1 MSTETQL
8 FSPLTLRGVTLPN
21 RIVLSPLCMYSGKD
35 GVANDFHFAHLS
47 TFARGRVGLI
57 FAEATAVEPRGRI
70 TPRCLGIWNDEQVE
84 AFKPITA
91 FIEEMGSVPGIQL
104 AHAGRKASSHT
115 PWMGGKPI
123 TPENALPGEELW
135 PIVGPSATPVADG
148 FQTPHQLTTEEIA
161 DLVNAFATAAKR
173 SLEAGFKVIEL
184 HGAHGYLMHSF
195 LSPLANTRNDEYGG
209 DIHGRMRF
217 PLEVAAAVRAVLPDE
232 VPLFFRI
239 SAVDGPAE
247 GWSIDDSV
255 TLSKELAALGVDVVD
270 CSSGGIAGAPRFRIS
285 DDGKPLGSPLDRGLG
300 FQVPYAEQVRNETDI
315 KTMAVGVIVDP
326 QQAEDILVDGR
337 ADLIAL
343 GRELMY
349 NPFWSLHAAQAL
361 GEDPDFKMWPDQY
374 SWAVFRRAQLA
385 DFKDTRMA

>member
-8 FSPLTLRGVTLPN
+8 FSPLTLRGITLPN

-123 TPENALPGEELW
+123 TAENALPGEELW

-161 DLVNAFATAAKR
+161 DLVDAFATAAKR

-255 TLSKELAALGVDVVD
+255 TLSKELAALGIDVVD

>member
-123 TPENALPGEELW
+123 TAENALPGEELW

-217 PLEVAAAVRAVLPDE
+217 PLKVAAAVRAVLPDE

>member
-123 TPENALPGEELW
+123 TAENALPGEELW

-161 DLVNAFATAAKR
+161 DLVDAFATAAKR

-184 HGAHGYLMHSF
+184 HEAHGYLMHSF

-217 PLEVAAAVRAVLPDE
+217 PLEVAAAVRAVLPDK

>member
-47 TFARGRVGLI
+47 TFARGRVGLV

-91 FIEEMGSVPGIQL
+91 FIKEMGSVPGIQL

-123 TPENALPGEELW
+123 NAENALPGEEMW
-135 PIVGPSATPVADG
+135 PIVGPSAAPVADG
-148 FQTPHQLTTEEIA
+148 FQTPQQLTTEEIA
-161 DLVNAFATAAKR
+161 DLVDAFVLAAKR

-209 DIHGRMRF
+209 DINGRMRF
-217 PLEVAAAVRAVLPDE
+217 PLEVAAAVRATLPDD

-247 GWSIDDSV
+247 GWSIEDSV
-255 TLSKELAALGVDVVD
+255 TFSKELAALGIDVVD

-285 DDGKPLGSPLDRGLG
+285 DDGKPLSSPLDRGLG
-300 FQVPYAEQVRNETDI
+300 FQVPYADQVRQETDI

-326 QQAEDILVDGR
+326 QQAEDILVEGR

-385 DFKDTRMA
+385 DFKDTRMS

>member
-123 TPENALPGEELW
+123 TAENALPGEELW

-161 DLVNAFATAAKR
+161 DLVNAFAPAAKR

>member
-123 TPENALPGEELW
+123 TAENALPGEELW

-161 DLVNAFATAAKR
+161 DLVDAFATAAKR

-326 QQAEDILVDGR
+326 QQAEDILVEGR

>member
-123 TPENALPGEELW
+123 TAENALPGEELW

>member
-123 TPENALPGEELW
+123 TAENALPGEELW

-161 DLVNAFATAAKR
+161 DLVDAFATAAKR

-255 TLSKELAALGVDVVD
+255 TLSKELAALGIDVVD

-300 FQVPYAEQVRNETDI
+300 FQGPYAEQVRNETDI

>member
-123 TPENALPGEELW
+123 TAENALPGEELW

-300 FQVPYAEQVRNETDI
+300 FQVPYAEQVRNETEI

>member
-123 TPENALPGEELW
+123 TAENALPGEELW

-161 DLVNAFATAAKR
+161 DLVDAFATAAKR

-255 TLSKELAALGVDVVD
+255 TLSKELAALGIDVVD